1 MIRSKLLFSLLLAGL
16 ALTAVSVASP
26 ANALP
31 SSTICDPHSYGAKV
45 DGVSKD
51 TAAIQAAIDACEQ
64 RGGGTV
70 RLSAGTWLSAP
81 IVLKSNIT
89 LQLDKGAT
97 LLGSSDHQDYPAKT
111 EFRVPGRWSLVSA
124 TEATNVSITGEGVID
139 GAGESWWQ
147 EARAVGEHGVMGSD
161 HTRPRLV
168 VFDHCR
174 HVLVEG
180 VTIQNS
186 PMWQLVPYYSDD
198 VTIRNVRV
206 LAPQHSPNT
215 DAIDPFSSSH
225 VVIDHVYADV
235 GDDDVAIKSGK
246 ANSEGPD
253 DPSRDIT
260 ITDCTFLHGH
270 GLSVGSEIAGGAQNI
285 HAERIHFDGT
295 DNGIRIKANRDR
307 GSDVSALTFRDIDM
321 KNVKNAIIISEYYPK
336 ILPPDPDPAQ
346 PVTRLTPHFHNITLE
361 NVTATDI
368 VSAGAIAG
376 LPEAPI
382 RGVIMKNVRIE
393 AQHGLAISNARR
405 LRRKSRSRPATD
417 RPSSRRPEGSSRS
430 NDGRNAA
437 ASPLQNDVGEG
448 WTAVEIFRTH
458 DWFISNHRLRNGG
471 LSRAGSRRIEP
482 ADQPF
487 ARSRLNI
494 RRCDHRPAPWV

>member
-1 MIRSKLLFSLLLAGL
+1 
-16 ALTAVSVASP
+16 
-26 ANALP
+26 
-31 SSTICDPHSYGAKV
+31 V

-70 RLSAGTWLSAP
+70 KLSAGTWLSAP

-89 LQLDKGAT
+89 LELDKGTT
-97 LLGSSDHQDYPAKT
+97 LLGSSDHQDFPAKT
-111 EFRVPGRWSLVSA
+111 EFRAPGRQSLVSA
-124 TEATNVSITGEGVID
+124 TDATNVSITGEGVID

-147 EARAVGEHGVMGSD
+147 EARTFGDHGVMGSD

-186 PMWQLVPYYSDD
+186 PMWQVVPYYSDD
-198 VTIRNVRV
+198 VTIRNIKV

-225 VVIDHVYADV
+225 VLIDHVYADV
-235 GDDDVAIKSGK
+235 GDDNVAIKSGK

-270 GLSVGSEIAGGAQNI
+270 GLSIGSEIAGGAQNI
-285 HAERIHFDGT
+285 RAERIHFDGT

-307 GSDVSALTFRDIDM
+307 GNDVSSLTFRDIDM

-336 ILPPDPDPAQ
+336 ILPPDPDPVQ
-346 PVTRLTPHFHNITLE
+346 PVTRLTPHFHDIALE

-382 RGVIMKNVRIE
+382 RGVILKNVRIE
-393 AQHGLAISNARR
+393 AQHGLAISNADVSG
-405 LRRKSRSRPATD
+405 KGVTVQASD
-417 RPSSRRPEGSSRS
+417 GSSIIK
-430 NDGRNAA
+430 AA
-437 ASPLQNDVGEG
+437 GGIV
-448 WTAVEIFRTH
+448 TFR
-458 DWFISNHRLRNGG
+458 
-471 LSRAGSRRIEP
+471 
-482 ADQPF
+482 
-487 ARSRLNI
+487 
-494 RRCDHRPAPWV
+494 

>member
-393 AQHGLAISNARR
+393 AQHGLAISNADVSGE
-405 LRRKSRSRPATD
+405 KVTVQASD
-417 RPSSRRPEGSSRS
+417 GSSIIK
-430 NDGRNAA
+430 AA
-437 ASPLQNDVGEG
+437 
-448 WTAVEIFRTH
+448 
-458 DWFISNHRLRNGG
+458 GG
-471 LSRAGSRRIEP
+471 VVTF
-482 ADQPF
+482 Q
-487 ARSRLNI
+487 
-494 RRCDHRPAPWV
+494 